1 MATFVQTIDSVPPAA
16 PVEIKGVIDS
26 LGEVKLSWKPSQE
39 PDILG
44 YRVFRG
50 NLEGEELS
58 QLTES
63 PVKTASYTDTV
74 TIASLNS
81 NVYYSVVAVD
91 KRFNMS
97 AYSEKL
103 TLKKPDVVP
112 PSSPVF
118 SKYEVK
124 NGQVVLNWINSS
136 SDDVKFHKL
145 FRQQMTG
152 KNTDWQLVFE
162 TDTLSTYTDTGV
174 EGNHTYRYAIFAVDK
189 SELLSKP
196 STQLTVSVTSMQMQ
210 NTIKGFDIYADFVNQ
225 KIDLSW
231 AKLPPDVTEI
241 LIYKAKGDEKP
252 VLLRQIP
259 VAANKVTQFEDKK
272 VNPGN
277 RYEYAI
283 KALKRSGEVYGYQ
296 SKQIE
301 Y

>member
-1 MATFVQTIDSVPPAA
+1 MATFVQTIDSIPPAA
-16 PVEIKGVIDS
+16 PVEVKGVIDS
-26 LGEVKLSWKPSQE
+26 LGVVKLSWKPNQE

-63 PVKTASYTDTV
+63 PVEINNYTDTV
-74 TIASLNS
+74 TVASLNS
-81 NVYYSVVAVD
+81 KVYYSIVAVD

-124 NGQVVLNWINSS
+124 NGTVVLNWINSS
-136 SDDVKFHKL
+136 SDDVQSHKL
-145 FRQQMTG
+145 FRQDMNG
-152 KNTDWQLVFE
+152 KNTDWKQVFE
-162 TDTLSTYTDTGV
+162 TDTLSTFTDTDV
-174 EGNHTYRYAIFAVDK
+174 VSNNTYRYAVFAVDE

-196 STQLTVSVTSMQMQ
+196 STPLTISVSNMQMQ
-210 NTIKGFDIYADFVNQ
+210 NAIKGFTLYADFVNQ

-241 LIYKAKGDEKP
+241 LIYKAKEDEKP

-259 VAANKVTQFEDKK
+259 VAVNKVTRFEDKK

-277 RYEYAI
+277 RYEYTI
-283 KALKRSGEVYGYQ
+283 KALKQSGEVFGYQ
-296 SKQIE
+296 SQQIE